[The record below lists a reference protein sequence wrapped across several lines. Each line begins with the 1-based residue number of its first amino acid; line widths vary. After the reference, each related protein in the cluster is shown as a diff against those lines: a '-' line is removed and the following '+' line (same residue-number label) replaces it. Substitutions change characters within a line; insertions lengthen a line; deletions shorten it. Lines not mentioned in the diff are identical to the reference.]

1 MELRKDKRVYKNTFK
16 KCSEHI
22 LESTL
27 PATHLRSTGHVHAR
41 YRQRGYVHSDTAI
54 QIQGADEKEK
64 PPACYRP
71 EIIHFKTVYINK
83 MCRSHSD

>member
-1 MELRKDKRVYKNTFK
+1 MEFCLGVSVELRKDKRVYKNTLK

-71 EIIHFKTVYINK
+71 EIIHFKTV
-83 MCRSHSD
+83 